1 VSEAPPQERRPRASL
16 RHWLEYGALRALG
29 GVLSLFPWRV
39 ASAVGAAVGT
49 LGYRPLRIRRRVVDY
64 QLALAFPELDAR
76 ARRRIALRSY
86 EHLGRVAVE
95 MAIVSKLKRGAALDL
110 FHPAVGWEHIAGP
123 ISQGR
128 GVIMVSGH
136 LGNWELAGGY
146 LVERGVPIDVVV
158 RRQTNPL
165 VDRYITRS
173 RRRLGWT
180 IIPDRDAVSRI
191 PRSIAAGH
199 LVPMLADQGVK
210 GLASTFVPFFGRD
223 ARTPKGP
230 ALLALRLGAPCVL
243 TAIIRQPDGRYCM
256 HFEPVPV
263 VNTGDRERDV
273 DTIVAAY
280 TRQLEAW
287 VRLYPEQYLWQ
298 HRRWRRRPDG
308 SFEGPS

>member
-1 VSEAPPQERRPRASL
+1 V
-16 RHWLEYGALRALG
+16 EYGALRVVAF
-29 GVLSLFPWRV
+29 VASLFPWRA
-39 ASAVGAAVGT
+39 ASAIGAAVGT

-64 QLALAFPELDAR
+64 QLALAFPELDAH
-76 ARRRIALRSY
+76 ARRRIAVRAY
-86 EHLGRVAVE
+86 AHLGRVALE
-95 MAIVSKLKRGAALDL
+95 MAIVSKLERGAVLNL
-110 FHPAVGWEHIAGP
+110 FHPPVGWEHIADP

-128 GVIMVSGH
+128 GVILVSGH
-136 LGNWELAGGY
+136 LGNWELAAGY
-146 LVERGVPIDVVV
+146 LVARGVATDVVV

-165 VDRYITRS
+165 VDRYVTRS

-180 IIPDRDAVSRI
+180 IIPDRHAVARI
-191 PRSIAAGH
+191 PRSIADGH
-199 LVPMLADQGVK
+199 VVPMLADQGVK

-243 TAIIRQPDGRYCM
+243 TAIIRQPDGRYRM
-256 HFEPVPV
+256 HFEPVPI
-263 VNTGDRERDV
+263 VNTGDRDRDV
-273 DTIVAAY
+273 DAIVAAY

-287 VRLYPEQYLWQ
+287 IRRYPEQYLWQ